1 MQKANR
7 SMKIALGLMLC
18 GCVLLQDGPS
28 SAEDRPDFDCEKAET
43 QMEMTACAERDF
55 DAADAVLNK
64 QWKAT
69 RKVMADWD
77 KELDVSQRGAE
88 EALLKAQRAWI
99 AYRDG
104 QCEAEGFAARGGTME
119 PMLLMSCKAELSKVR
134 TEELKTLAGTIG
146 Q

>member
-1 MQKANR
+1 
-7 SMKIALGLMLC
+7 MKLFLGLMLC

-28 SAEDRPDFDCEKAET
+28 SAEEKPNFDCAKSET
-43 QMEMTACAERDF
+43 QMEMNYCAEQDF
-55 DAADAVLNK
+55 DAADAALNK

-69 RKVMADWD
+69 RKVMVDWD
-77 KELDVSQRGAE
+77 KQLDANQRGAE

-99 AYRDG
+99 NYRDG

-134 TEELKTLAGTIG
+134 TEELKTLAETIG